1 MQGQGFRRVEI
12 FEGSMDDIQKGAEDM
27 FRELQGAF
35 SFGFGMFPELED
47 RMAHEMRRLFR
58 PDASTSS
65 RWENDLAAPRSHISH
80 ATSSACSLCCVRS
93 QSCGSSRSADV
104 CGSNQSSQGRCT
116 ID

>member
-1 MQGQGFRRVEI
+1 MEI
-12 FEGSMDDIQKGAEDM
+12 FEGSMDDIQKGAEDI

-65 RWENDLAAPRSHISH
+65 RQDISLQTLASHRRP
-80 ATSSACSLCCVRS
+80 ATSSPCTLYYVSR
-93 QSCGSSRSADV
+93 QSYGSSLLLT
-104 CGSNQSSQGRCT
+104 C
-116 ID
+116 